1 MKHLPKGFSTTKA
14 RQVQQNLVD
23 CVIEEDDFTNPPEY
37 VCGLDVAYLEQTAIG
52 AAVLLSFPKLKLL
65 EEKIILAQ
73 ITVPY
78 IPTFLSFR
86 EYTPLSLAYEALSY
100 TPDLCFI
107 DAHGR
112 AHPRRMGAASHFGV
126 LKKIPTIGVAKRMLC
141 GEIKTNRK
149 AFDEIVL
156 NNEVVGAR
164 ISTKS
169 GCNPIYISV
178 GHRISLNTAVDM
190 TLKCIT
196 KYRLP
201 ETTRRAHK
209 LATNARIAL
218 KKNG

>member
-1 MKHLPKGFSTTKA
+1 MEYLPKGFSTKKA
-14 RQVQQNLVD
+14 RQVQQSLVD
-23 CVIEEDDFTNPPEY
+23 CVIEADDFTIPPKC

-52 AAVLLSFPKLKLL
+52 AAVLLSFPELQLL
-65 EEKIILAQ
+65 EEKIIVTQ
-73 ITVPY
+73 TTVPY

-100 TPDLCFI
+100 TPDLCFV

-112 AHPRRMGAASHFGV
+112 AHPRRLGAASHFGV

-141 GEIKTNRK
+141 GEIESNLKS
-149 AFDEIVL
+149 FDKIVL

-164 ISTKS
+164 ISTKP
-169 GCNPIYISV
+169 GCNPIYVSV
-178 GHRISLNTAVDM
+178 GHRISLKTAVDM

-201 ETTRRAHK
+201 EPTRRAHQ
-209 LATNARIAL
+209 LATNARIEL

>member
-1 MKHLPKGFSTTKA
+1 MPKGFSTTKA
-14 RQVQQNLVD
+14 RQVQQSLVD
-23 CVIEEDDFTNPPEY
+23 YVIEADDFTNPPKY

-52 AAVLLSFPKLKLL
+52 AAVLLSFPELQLL

-73 ITVPY
+73 TTVPY

-112 AHPRRMGAASHFGV
+112 AHPRRLGAASHFGV

-141 GEIKTNRK
+141 GEIKSNIK

-169 GCNPIYISV
+169 GCNPIYVSV
-178 GHRISLNTAVDM
+178 GHRISLNTAIDM

-201 ETTRRAHK
+201 EPTRRAHK